1 MESTAGL
8 ALTLHSDGQ
17 INLLKTEMEYTK
29 LSCCITPDSEINRE
43 LAVAE
48 LGNLGFES
56 FTETEEIVEAY
67 IPSKDFSPELM
78 ESEQIRENPYFKLDY
93 SVEVIP
99 DQNWNEVWE
108 KNYFQPLLIE
118 EKCLIRA
125 PFHNEY
131 PTAEYEIIIEP
142 KMAFG
147 TGNHET
153 TYLMIAA
160 ILNQNTKGKTILD
173 MGCGTGILGILASM
187 KGAASVTAIDIDEWA
202 FNNVNENTELNNIH
216 NLKAELGG
224 AELLRN
230 RKFDIIYANIQRN
243 VLLQDMEF
251 YAAALNQGGE
261 IIMSGFY
268 SEDIKVIREKA
279 EDCGLQYCD
288 DNLRSNWC
296 AARFTLQ

>member
-1 MESTAGL
+1 
-8 ALTLHSDGQ
+8 
-17 INLLKTEMEYTK
+17 MEYTK
-29 LSCCITPDSEINRE
+29 LSCRITPDNEINRE

-48 LGNLGFES
+48 LGDLGFES
-56 FTETEEIVEAY
+56 FTETEEEVEAY
-67 IPSKDFSPELM
+67 IPSKDFSSELM
-78 ESEQIRENPYFKLDY
+78 ESEQITENPFFKLSY
-93 SVEVIP
+93 SIEVIP

-125 PFHNEY
+125 PFHTDY
-131 PTAEYEIIIEP
+131 PKAEYEIIIEP

-160 ILNQNTKGKTILD
+160 ILKQETEGKTVLD

-187 KGAASVTAIDIDEWA
+187 KGATSVTAIDIDEWA
-202 FNNVNENTELNNIH
+202 FNNTIENSEMNGIH
-216 NLKAELGG
+216 NLTAELGD
-224 AELLRN
+224 AQLLGN

-243 VLLQDMEF
+243 ILLQDMEF
-251 YAAALNQGGE
+251 YAAALNPGGE

-268 SEDIKVIREKA
+268 SEYLGVICKKA
-279 EDCGLQYCD
+279 EDFGLQYCD

-296 AARFTLQ
+296 AVRFKVQ